1 MVVYIDSVFF
11 LNLLANYLLL
21 LSTARLSGLSLRRG
35 RLFAAAALGA
45 AYAVAVFVFPIDG
58 FFWKIFVACAMV
70 YTAFGGRRSF
80 LRSLFLFLGLS
91 CAFAGCVL
99 ALGIL
104 SDNTQLLTRGV
115 FFADISWRILLIA
128 SMAAYLVLN
137 VVFRGAARHR
147 MHGELL
153 PVRITRGG
161 RSVTLTVLHD
171 TGNTLTDPLTG
182 RAVLVVWQD
191 ALAPLWSERTCETFK
206 SCHGRTAAE
215 TLEQLYAAGEHGFR
229 LLPYRSVG
237 VLSGLLLVVQSDFV
251 EISGRKYQ
259 NMPIALSP
267 TPVCDGGG
275 YDGLWGGEAEKE
287 DMTDDRMAARR

>member
-21 LSTARLSGLSLRRG
+21 ISTVRLCGLPPQRG
-35 RLFAAAALGA
+35 RLLAAATLGA
-45 AYAVAVFVFPIDG
+45 AYAVAVFVLPIDG
-58 FFWKIFVACAMV
+58 FLWKIFVACIMV
-70 YTAFGGRRSF
+70 YTAFGDRRSF
-80 LRSLFLFLGLS
+80 FRSLFLFLGLS

-137 VVFRGAARHR
+137 VVFRGSARHDIAK
-147 MHGELL
+147 ELL
-153 PVRITRGG
+153 AATITRGG
-161 RSVTLTVLHD
+161 RTVSLTVLRD

-191 ALAPLWSERTCETFK
+191 ALAPLWSAHTFETFK
-206 SCHGRTAAE
+206 VCRNKTAAE
-215 TLEQLYAAGEHGFR
+215 TLEHLHAAGESGFR

-237 VLSGLLLVVQSDFV
+237 VSAGLLLVMQSDLV

-259 NMPIALSP
+259 NVPVALSP
-267 TPVCDGGG
+267 TPVSDGGG
-275 YDGLWGGEAEKE
+275 YSGLWGGEHEKE
-287 DMTDDRMAARR
+287 ETSDGRMAARR